1 MWILFFPVVTL
12 YEYNVSTG
20 LSPIIVGIRDRI
32 KMSVGLESNFGF
44 RL

>member
-1 MWILFFPVVTL
+1 MWILFVPVITL

-20 LSPIIVGIRDRI
+20 LSLIVGIRDRI
-32 KMSVGLESNFGF
+32 KMSVGLESNFGC